1 MSNISPEY
9 QEMLDAIRADK
20 EKSDSGGTRKYWAPQ
35 SDKEGTF
42 PVRFLPPL
50 KKLGEKKFYFDH
62 KNHWVDGQS
71 FECLNQTLVDK
82 DGNLHEA
89 ETCPACT
96 MYKKMYKVA
105 DNDRNSEAWK
115 LAGEL
120 RDKQRYTYRVV
131 VRGTDDEATP
141 KFYET
146 GKTIFENLYHI
157 LTKTDY
163 GIIVDPKN
171 GRDYNI
177 VKVGK
182 GRRTNYDQSL
192 PAANV
197 SPIFTDAEMAKECI
211 TKALE
216 MSYNSLIEFSSYEV
230 MERALK
236 DYIDPSA
243 DEAPTET
250 TTTTVTHTPVA
261 APVDSSPATQEVS
274 TPAPQEADVSDEAE
288 DSLDDILGEFEDM

>member
-9 QEMLDAIRADK
+9 QEMLDAIKADK
-20 EKSDSGGTRKYWAPQ
+20 EKADSGGSRKYWTPP

-62 KNHWVDGQS
+62 KNHWIDGQS

-89 ETCPACT
+89 IHCPACA
-96 MYKKMYKVA
+96 MSKKFYKIA
-105 DNDRNSEAWK
+105 DNNKNSDEFK
-115 LAGEL
+115 LAGDL
-120 RDKQRYTYRVV
+120 SGKQRYIYKVI
-131 VRGTDDEATP
+131 VRGTDDETTP

-146 GKTIFENLYHI
+146 GITIFKNLYHI
-157 LTKTDY
+157 LTETDY

-182 GRRTNYDQSL
+182 GRRTKYDQSL

-197 SPIFTDAEMAKECI
+197 SPIFTEADQVKDCI
-211 TKALE
+211 GKALK
-216 MSYNSLIEFSSYEV
+216 MSYNSLIEFVSSET
-230 MERALK
+230 MEKALRELL
-236 DYIDPSA
+236 DPDA
-243 DEAPTET
+243 DESPVTA
-250 TTTTVTHTPVA
+250 TTVTNSPAVQETVVASIATPAVEEE
-261 APVDSSPATQEVS
+261 PDEVDSE
-274 TPAPQEADVSDEAE
+274 
-288 DSLDDILGEFEDM
+288 LDDILGEFEDM